1 MKNIFFIIVACC
13 FTSLVNA
20 QQKIIC
26 LHPIL
31 GDTIDLTEKNTYL
44 LFPEIDSNGFQS
56 GQVKMNG
63 DQYYF
68 EYTLNDKM
76 NNDKVSIE
84 KLKEYHTNVEK
95 LLAYHLYMKN
105 SKAKKSESIV
115 TRDAQEELQMHFNAK
130 YDDVSFRRKL
140 KKDAMRYQELK
151 KQAELKGYSGVDKEN
166 YIKTSGVLIFDV
178 SKKKNKE

>member
-1 MKNIFFIIVACC
+1 MKQISLTIVVCC
-13 FTSLVNA
+13 FTCLLNA

-44 LFPEIDSNGFQS
+44 LFPEIESEGFQS
-56 GQVKMNG
+56 GQIKKSG
-63 DQYYF
+63 EQYYF
-68 EYTLNDKM
+68 EYISENNLNKDE
-76 NNDKVSIE
+76 VSIV

-95 LLAYHLYMKN
+95 LLAYYEYIKN
-105 SKAKKSESIV
+105 SNSNESNSIV
-115 TRDAQEELQMHFNAK
+115 KKDTQEELQIHFKAK

-140 KKDAMRYQELK
+140 KKDAMRYQALK

-166 YIKTSGVLIFDV
+166 YIKTGGVFIFDV
-178 SKKKNKE
+178 IPK